1 VTTANDSEFFL
12 VDSSGWVEYLADGPK
27 AQAFAAY
34 LDKPEFVLLPTIVV
48 YEVYKKLRLERGDSM
63 AQNFLSI
70 SFGFQERIVVVDI
83 ALAELAAR
91 ISIETKLAMAD
102 AMIYA
107 AAKLNGAALVTS
119 DAHFSGLEFVT
130 LL

>member
-27 AQAFAAY
+27 AEAFAAY
-34 LDKPEFVLLPTIVV
+34 LDKAEFVLLPTIVV

-91 ISIETKLAMAD
+91 ISVETKLAMAD

-107 AAKLNGAALVTS
+107 AAKLNGATLVTS

-130 LL
+130 LI